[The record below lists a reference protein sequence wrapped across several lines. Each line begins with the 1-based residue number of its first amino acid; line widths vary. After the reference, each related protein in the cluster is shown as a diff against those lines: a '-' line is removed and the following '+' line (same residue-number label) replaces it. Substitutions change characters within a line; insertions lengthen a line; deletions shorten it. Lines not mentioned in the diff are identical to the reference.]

1 MVTLVY
7 FKLTKYKE
15 GITLMYDKN
24 ICTKN
29 EVNPSNVLGGL
40 RKHINEHKQT
50 DRQRYLCFY
59 NLDNEMYRA

>member
-29 EVNPSNVLGGL
+29 EVNPSNGLGGL
-40 RKHINEHKQT
+40 REHINEHKQT
-50 DRQRYLCFY
+50 DR
-59 NLDNEMYRA
+59 